1 MNDGQFLRKD
11 YQSDLLLAILALIFG
26 LFALIAAFLSCKSL
40 IYMAISL
47 LISMPSIIFSVLS
60 LSKGRMRIG
69 LPVTN
74 LLLNKAAW
82 VVMSCILLWK
92 LYESIISLFIKKLF

>member
-1 MNDGQFLRKD
+1 MSDSHLFRKD
-11 YQSDLLLAILALIFG
+11 NESDLLLAILSLVLGF
-26 LFALIAAFLSCKSL
+26 FALIAACFSCKSL

-47 LISMPSIIFSVLS
+47 FISMPSIIFSVLN

-74 LLLNKAAW
+74 LILNKAAW
-82 VVMSCILLWK
+82 VVMSCVLLWK
-92 LYESIISLFIKKLF
+92 LYESIISYII